1 MRIIKSLFL
10 FIPLFFLLSCE
21 GPYHKPPKETI
32 KIGLKELAAADA
44 VVEEAEP
51 KESIADQP
59 SLDNKGVG
67 PISHVELGEEID
79 QAMAEAGK
87 ATYNTFCIACHQ
99 MDKRM
104 VGPPLGNVMNMRSPE
119 WVMNMILDPD
129 TMLQED
135 PVAIA
140 LLEEYVAPMA
150 NMGLSEDEARE
161 VVEYLRT
168 EAQ

>member
-79 QAMAEAGK
+79 QAMAEAG
-87 ATYNTFCIACHQ
+87 
-99 MDKRM
+99 RSEERR
-104 VGPPLGNVMNMRSPE
+104 VGKE
-119 WVMNMILDPD
+119 WEWRGA
-129 TMLQED
+129 Q
-135 PVAIA
+135 AQ
-140 LLEEYVAPMA
+140 
-150 NMGLSEDEARE
+150 DE
-161 VVEYLRT
+161 
-168 EAQ
+168 